1 MKTSSILCLLV
12 LLTACSAKTSEQ
24 DALKAEIYNLRTQYE
39 GARQELFLKRD
50 SAKKE
55 DLSGDSAFQARFKAA
70 EARATA
76 LKQEVGKKK
85 RAFRTQ
91 KQATDP
97 KESSPLTR

>member
-1 MKTSSILCLLV
+1 MPILSLLV
-12 LLTACSAKTSEQ
+12 LLAACDAKTSEQ
-24 DALKAEIYNLRTQYE
+24 ETLKQEIGNLRTQYE

-50 SAKKE
+50 SAKKM

-70 EARATA
+70 EVRAAA

-91 KQATDP
+91 KQAAHPKDP
-97 KESSPLTR
+97 SPSTQ

>member
-1 MKTSSILCLLV
+1 MPLFGLVV
-12 LLTACSAKTSEQ
+12 LLAACGANTSEQ
-24 DALKAEIYNLRTQYE
+24 EALKEEILYLRTQYE
-39 GARQELFLKRD
+39 GARQEMFLKRD
-50 SAKKE
+50 SAKRL
-55 DLSGDSAFQARFKAA
+55 DLSGDAAFQARLKAA
-70 EARATA
+70 EARAAA